1 MAYVN
6 LSSVPVTSG
15 QAGIISPMRIRMIS
29 DRSGLAPPGSSTM
42 RGLEAPEPAQPPVS
56 MRASEGSDDT
66 FSESDSSS
74 VNFSQEHDMSRIT
87 GIVDAFEEKVTQFT
101 QKVTQYCG
109 KLENLE
115 NELRIN
121 RDLVSLQYRS
131 LLSVQSY
138 DQIRGMCEYVN
149 KVQSGIDNNSTIY
162 ETVLSPIMFW
172 GSQRE
177 DEKEENESLVISD
190 SINAGANRAAN
201 AISIN
206 SAANMAIIED
216 GNEILAENNANNSNQ
231 QRSVANNSAD
241 MGATARNSQ
250 RNEQTSNAW
259 IAPGV
264 MNGNGVQANQ
274 APTLQGVQTY
284 QEPRPQSS
292 STPVRQPRQRE
303 VPNIIEVSETD
314 NQIRKRNLVIANIPE
329 NLVQG
334 DRYWIEHIFELIEC
348 GSRRR
353 EIKKIIRLGEPR
365 ENRAR
370 LIKVEMSDANVVD
383 SVLEKKNLLNESS
396 KPNVYID
403 ADLSKAERA
412 RAYQERLN
420 RRSRAAESL
429 SYEGRGSGRS
439 NTLGDFLPVNF
450 QVESNNRGMVNR
462 RWEDNQPRNFQL
474 DPNPRNMENR
484 RESNQP
490 RDSEL
495 PTGWATRRSRSNG
508 LVYYL
513 NTLNGYTTYDFPT
526 EPARCEN
533 RGQRNV
539 NQRQAGNEQRQQNE
553 GNRTRYPNSNENPGT
568 SSGNRGDWGEGSSW

>member
-74 VNFSQEHDMSRIT
+74 VNFSQEHDMSRIA

-231 QRSVANNSAD
+231 QRSVAIKSAD
-241 MGATARNSQ
+241 MGATERNSQ
-250 RNEQTSNAW
+250 RS
-259 IAPGV
+259 
-264 MNGNGVQANQ
+264 
-274 APTLQGVQTY
+274 
-284 QEPRPQSS
+284 
-292 STPVRQPRQRE
+292 
-303 VPNIIEVSETD
+303 
-314 NQIRKRNLVIANIPE
+314 
-329 NLVQG
+329 
-334 DRYWIEHIFELIEC
+334 
-348 GSRRR
+348 
-353 EIKKIIRLGEPR
+353 KK
-365 ENRAR
+365 
-370 LIKVEMSDANVVD
+370 
-383 SVLEKKNLLNESS
+383 
-396 KPNVYID
+396 
-403 ADLSKAERA
+403 
-412 RAYQERLN
+412 
-420 RRSRAAESL
+420 
-429 SYEGRGSGRS
+429 
-439 NTLGDFLPVNF
+439 
-450 QVESNNRGMVNR
+450 
-462 RWEDNQPRNFQL
+462 
-474 DPNPRNMENR
+474 
-484 RESNQP
+484 
-490 RDSEL
+490 
-495 PTGWATRRSRSNG
+495 
-508 LVYYL
+508 
-513 NTLNGYTTYDFPT
+513 
-526 EPARCEN
+526 
-533 RGQRNV
+533 
-539 NQRQAGNEQRQQNE
+539 
-553 GNRTRYPNSNENPGT
+553 
-568 SSGNRGDWGEGSSW
+568 